1 MLGPLRLTRRPR
13 RNTGYFQGHEKGN
26 IDMFTKTATALALLA
41 AGACLAPGAQAKDLT
56 GWFINGGVGSA
67 HYDAHALGLSGTES
81 DTSFQ
86 FNTGWRSRF
95 IGLEGGYVDLGSV
108 SEHDDAGDS
117 AKVSGKG
124 WTVGIN
130 GHFNPTE
137 KWYIS
142 ARAGLFFWRINARA
156 TLGGQSGSASDHHAN
171 GYAGIGTGF
180 DIDQHWSVGVNGDYY
195 QMKGQGYHV
204 NTKVYSVN
212 LEYRF

>member
-1 MLGPLRLTRRPR
+1 
-13 RNTGYFQGHEKGN
+13 
-26 IDMFTKTATALALLA
+26 MFTKTATALALLA
-41 AGACLAPGAQAKDLT
+41 AGACVASGAQAKDLT

-86 FNTGWRSRF
+86 FTGGWRSRF

-108 SEHDDAGDS
+108 SEQGTGYS

-124 WTVGIN
+124 WTVGVN

-142 ARAGLFFWRINARA
+142 ARAGLFFWRIHASA
-156 TLGGQSGSASDHHAN
+156 TDGVTTASASDHHTN

-195 QMKGQGYHV
+195 QMNGQGYDV
-204 NTKVYSVN
+204 DTKVYSVN